1 MEDKKGSNELEEEP
15 YYQKIIKK
23 TKTGITFPKELRD
36 DLFEE
41 EEDVYFNLIVPK
53 NKEKIILNVIS
64 EKEIEEHEEKKSS
77 EKSSS
82 SKSKKT
88 QKKGVPEPIWTEYFI
103 YDFKNQEKIKS
114 ILESAYYKFAEDPEQ
129 FDDAIGRVKYALV
142 SFLTSVKTENAKLY
156 FSVIKFL
163 ADVIKKFDYPKLINW
178 IYEKVVPNVESKFLY
193 ELSLMELIELSV
205 KYEEYKQAETYVS
218 DILTHLDQYSEGEKY
233 NIMNTLTQLIRTVK
247 DLEKK
252 GNIHNIIKEKL
263 IEFEKKIS
271 NVDNKI
277 QLIEFLENLRFIE
290 EAYHLTDNL
299 SKELPSED
307 HRINEVRKMKKRLKE
322 TPI

>member
-1 MEDKKGSNELEEEP
+1 MEEKKGSNESEEEP

-23 TKTGITFPKELRD
+23 TKTGITFPKELRN
-36 DLFEE
+36 DLFGE
-41 EEDVYFNLIVPK
+41 EEDIYFNLIVPK
-53 NKEKIILNVIS
+53 SKKKIILNFIS
-64 EKEIEEHEEKKSS
+64 EKEIEEQEKKKSS

-88 QKKGVPEPIWTEYFI
+88 GKKGVPEPIWTEYFI

-129 FDDAIGRVKYALV
+129 FDDAMGRVKYALV

-277 QLIEFLENLRFIE
+277 QLIEFLEDLRFIE
-290 EAYHLTDNL
+290 EAYNLTDNL

-307 HRINEVRKMKKRLKE
+307 HRINEVRKMKQRLKE
-322 TPI
+322 KPI